1 MCADVQVELTAIVAL
16 AIAVMAPTLH
26 SSKGKPPL
34 PTALYLLLTTSA
46 LVYAR
51 MVLYDELQLLL
62 GYPPSAGVL
71 TGALIIALALAQLPL
86 VQQRFAHSQ
95 SAKRMVACLAAVG
108 LLLAVLKPPLPD
120 KVSEFQML
128 NWCCCTMHSMSRF
141 MHSLLTCS
149 HECVGSGLLL
159 AVLKPPLPD
168 KVSEVLFLLYVFF
181 FKNMKMVYIPVLC
194 HVQHGPLHAL
204 CFDMQW

>member
-1 MCADVQVELTAIVAL
+1 MELTAIVAL

-34 PTALYLLLTTSA
+34 PTPLYLLLTISA

-71 TGALIIALALAQLPL
+71 TGALIIALAIAQLPL

-120 KVSEFQML
+120 KVSEYCFYSMFFL
-128 NWCCCTMHSMSRF
+128 NMCYQHEDGLYPNLQKIVVSGELGFEQALIISQVNRCCCATYNMGCF
-141 MHSLLTCS
+141 MHSLLTRS
-149 HECVGSGLLL
+149 GVYVGGSLLL
-159 AVLKPPLPD
+159 AV
-168 KVSEVLFLLYVFF
+168 
-181 FKNMKMVYIPVLC
+181 
-194 HVQHGPLHAL
+194 
-204 CFDMQW
+204 